1 MSTNKTKTIL
11 YITKV
16 CMKILPM
23 FFARTPSRRWLKQ
36 MGLKRKH
43 SSERNLDSQALN
55 DDVTVFQ
62 ISRDHQICYLKRWLN
77 RQVDSEVLNDEI
89 TLGMLADVCRFMRS
103 KESTE
108 LLRHILKKNR
118 CVMLK
123 QHLKKIEDYN
133 LMLKARVEE
142 QKQELKKAEDDK
154 LVLVAQSEK
163 CSKELLHVQDRNGE
177 LWSELEEMKK
187 SKSMLVNRVQA
198 YGEGFPLNEVPD
210 ERLESIGMMIGVAEE
225 RWKREH
231 VKREVDK
238 KLSANPHFLCPIT
251 TEILVCPVVGS
262 DGHTYERYALE
273 NWINLYRGKS
283 PITRQPISI
292 LRDDD
297 ALKHCIDSTRA
308 SLEREIS
315 EKCELPK
322 L

>member
-1 MSTNKTKTIL
+1 MTKKNTPIVL
-11 YITKV
+11 LIK
-16 CMKILPM
+16 KICRLIIPNFSATYLPLC
-23 FFARTPSRRWLKQ
+23 TQIKHLKQ
-36 MGLKRKH
+36 CLENRFHEDCEISLDQCVDFLRFAK
-43 SSERNLDSQALN
+43 SEASDR
-55 DDVTVFQ
+55 
-62 ISRDHQICYLKRWLN
+62 
-77 RQVDSEVLNDEI
+77 
-89 TLGMLADVCRFMRS
+89 
-103 KESTE
+103 
-108 LLRHILKKNR
+108 LLRHILKNHCSAMRK
-118 CVMLK
+118 K
-123 QHLKKIEDYN
+123 QLKKIEDYN

-177 LWSELEEMKK
+177 LWSTLEEMEK
-187 SKSMLVNRVQA
+187 SKSIMGNRVKA
-198 YGEGFPLNEVPD
+198 YGEGFPLNQVTD